1 MKTEKEIKERLKWL
15 IKALDDPDNQTEIQ
29 QIKLYAQ
36 IDFIRWLGIK
46 NDR

>member
-15 IKALDDPDNQTEIQ
+15 LQALDDPDNQTENQ

-36 IDFIRWLGIK
+36 IDLIKWLEVE
-46 NDR
+46 DAR